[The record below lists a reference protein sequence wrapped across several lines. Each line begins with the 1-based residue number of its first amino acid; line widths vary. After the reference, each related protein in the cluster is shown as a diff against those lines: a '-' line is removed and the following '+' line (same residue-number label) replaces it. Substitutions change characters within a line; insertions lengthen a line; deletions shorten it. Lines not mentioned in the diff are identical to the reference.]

1 MRFWTLASFAPL
13 FIAPLAHAQAPGEVQ
28 PVVVAPVVA
37 QPVVVAPVVAQPV
50 ILAPGAP
57 APEGGSCAPREA
69 HHGIPVMDDRWAI
82 GLSVGGMSLAP
93 KDLPDNQTSFAIGE
107 LALRF
112 RATRHFE
119 LELAAGGG
127 RERTKDGMDGDLEVS
142 AAALALRYRFRPE
155 AHWNW
160 YVMGGLGG
168 ASVTRHDATQQE
180 KSDAT
185 QPLGTLGIGTEYRF
199 HNLAIQAELRG
210 VVLGKAKQ
218 DSTTTS
224 DPPTSAMSTTTTTD
238 PGNADL
244 QRTGGSFSF
253 GLSYYF

>member
-1 MRFWTLASFAPL
+1 M
-13 FIAPLAHAQAPGEVQ
+13 
-28 PVVVAPVVA
+28 VVAPVVA

-50 ILAPGAP
+50 VLAPGAP
-57 APEGGSCAPREA
+57 APEAGSCAPREV
-69 HHGIPVMDDRWAI
+69 HRGIPVMEDRWAI

-93 KDLPDNQTSFAIGE
+93 KDLPDDQTGFAIGE

-112 RATRHFE
+112 RATRHLE

-142 AAALALRYRFRPE
+142 TAALSLRYRFRPE

-160 YVMGGLGG
+160 YVMGGIGG
-168 ASVTRHDATQQE
+168 ASVVRHDASQQE

-185 QPLGTLGIGTEYRF
+185 QPLGMLGIGTEYRF
-199 HNLAIQAELRG
+199 RNLAIQAELRG
-210 VVLGKAKQ
+210 VGLGTTKQ
-218 DSTTTS
+218 DTTTA
-224 DPPTSAMSTTTTTD
+224 DPPTTAMSTTTTTD
-238 PGNADL
+238 PGSADL
-244 QRTGGSFSF
+244 QRSGGSFVV